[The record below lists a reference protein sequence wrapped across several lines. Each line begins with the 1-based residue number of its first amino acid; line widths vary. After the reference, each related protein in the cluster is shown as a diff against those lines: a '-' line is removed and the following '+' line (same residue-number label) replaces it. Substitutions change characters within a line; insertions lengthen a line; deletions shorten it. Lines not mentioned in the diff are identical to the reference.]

1 MPPITLNQAA
11 KEAVK
16 SKSTILEAIR
26 SGRLS
31 ARKDEQGR
39 YQIDPAELFRV
50 YPPFGQQPNTGTDAD
65 PQQPNT
71 ETAFFE
77 RIIAG
82 LESERDDLRRRLDE
96 ETTERREAQAKLTA
110 LLTHQPQPT
119 AWVTQATVR
128 PAFWIALA
136 LVLIFSA
143 ATWPWWAWLRSDNP
157 ILMPLSNP
165 PTGNTEHGKPE
176 TKPLSDSHI

>member
-31 ARKDEQGR
+31 AQKDAQGR

-50 YPPFGQQPNTGTDAD
+50 YPPFGQQPDAGTATD
-65 PQQPNT
+65 PHQPNT

-96 ETTERREAQAKLTA
+96 ETAERREAQAKLTA
-110 LLTHQPQPT
+110 LLTYQPKAEPT
-119 AWVTQATVR
+119 EEPAQEPIPAPSAFLGASVRFWVS
-128 PAFWIALA
+128 LA
-136 LVLIFSA
+136 LVATSA
-143 ATWPWWAWLRSDNP
+143 AAWFWW
-157 ILMPLSNP
+157 
-165 PTGNTEHGKPE
+165 EQQH
-176 TKPLSDSHI
+176 